1 MDPVTGLALGRVAIG
16 SVALASPPLAA
27 KLFRLDLEANPQL
40 SYMTRMFGSREVLL
54 GGLTLLARGKA
65 RRTLVLAGI
74 AVDAADAAAGVLA
87 GREGAVSGAT
97 SGALTAPAVGAIVAG
112 AAGLRGGTSA

>member
-27 KLFRLDLEANPQL
+27 KLFRLDLGANPQL
-40 SYMTRMFGSREVLL
+40 SYMSRMFGSREVVL
-54 GGLTLLARGKA
+54 GGLTLLARGRA

-74 AVDAADAAAGVLA
+74 AVDAADVAAGVLA
-87 GREGAVSGAT
+87 GQEKAVSTAT
-97 SGALTAPAVGAIVAG
+97 SASLTAPAVGAILAG
-112 AAGLRGGTSA
+112 VAGLRSGTAS